1 MKALMC
7 VVLLAGVALQ
17 AAELP
22 AWWKALPRLSRLE
35 SEFIQESESAVFGK
49 LKKEGKIQ
57 LAKGGRLRVT
67 YVKGMVL
74 VADGIHLI
82 QYDPM
87 SMTAQRLSLN
97 SATRV
102 MPLLNILVDP
112 AALERAY
119 QIRAENADQ
128 VLLEPKWK
136 DLPKVTVEGKAGL
149 LKRVTWID
157 ATGAKQV
164 LELKTPRVPKKDF
177 PPSLFTFK
185 APVGTRWIG

>member
-1 MKALMC
+1 MG
-7 VVLLAGVALQ
+7 VLFAAGTLQ

-22 AWWKALPRLSRLE
+22 AWWKALPHLSRLE
-35 SEFIQESESAVFGK
+35 SGFIQESESAVFGK

-74 VADGIHLI
+74 VSDGIHLI

-87 SMTAQRLSLN
+87 AVTAQRLSLR
-97 SATRV
+97 SATRD

-112 AALERAY
+112 TALESAY
-119 QIRAENADQ
+119 QIKAETADQ
-128 VLLEPKWK
+128 VLLEPKRK
-136 DLPKVTVEGKAGL
+136 DLPKVMVEGKDGL
-149 LKRVTWID
+149 LKRVTWTD

-164 LELKTPRVPKKDF
+164 LELKNPRVPNTDF
-177 PPSLFTFK
+177 PPSVFTFK
-185 APVGTRWIG
+185 APAGTRWIG